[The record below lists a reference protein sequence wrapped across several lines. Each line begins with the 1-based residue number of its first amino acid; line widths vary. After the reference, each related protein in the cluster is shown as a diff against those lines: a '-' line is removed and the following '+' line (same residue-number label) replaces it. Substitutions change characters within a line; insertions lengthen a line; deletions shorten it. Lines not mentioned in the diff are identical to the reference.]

1 MPSIV
6 GLIGFLMERKKAE
19 ERTRGANGTDKGFE
33 WKHWCNYHAVKP
45 RQELLY
51 KDGVCVCA

>member
-51 KDGVCVCA
+51 KDGVCA